1 MYLHFSRKK
10 KSWMK
15 LTSFSHLNF
24 VTSVDFFFFFFLLGV
39 DKTPL
44 IGNFPFYNRKQL
56 FTCSYTLQRL
66 TTHWLFRLSSH
77 LVHFIRALY
86 NHLYLTENNFVQSVC
101 LLDRLWGSMYFLY
114 IKNKYN
120 LHFSSEFIRCY

>member
-15 LTSFSHLNF
+15 LTSFSQLNF
-24 VTSVDFFFFFFLLGV
+24 VTSVDFFFLLLGV
-39 DKTPL
+39 DKTPF
-44 IGNFPFYNRKQL
+44 IGDFPLYNWKQL

-66 TTHWLFRLSSH
+66 TTHRFFRLASH
-77 LVHFIRALY
+77 VVHCIRALY